1 MKLRVIQAAD
11 NPLRMHKRRSRRSQ
25 ILGLLATF
33 GTAGH
38 GVGVWAQAAP
48 TAPLPAAAASAA
60 KPTTAPATTP
70 SATTLERV
78 EVTGGRANDT
88 QQRRDATAA
97 KIIVGREEIERF
109 GDSTVGDLLKRLPGV
124 TVQGRPGRGG
134 AIRMRGLGSG
144 YTQILLDGERVPP
157 GFSLDSLA
165 PEQIE
170 RIEILRAPTA
180 ETGARAI
187 AGTINIISRE
197 GFTKRLNDLRLTLG
211 VENDRVQPAVSWS
224 RNDTLVGLLYNF
236 ALSASRNDRQSD
248 STTRTVARNTAT
260 DAVVFDQTDIGT
272 LREHRQGLHASG
284 QLQWRSEQGDAV
296 TLMPVLIYGA
306 GSTQRHGVLDQR
318 VGSVPVPYAEA
329 DTAGDGSFTLL
340 RMNATWTR
348 RLGESAR
355 MEWRAGLGQSR
366 SASQSLRQETGGTF
380 SRSLQ
385 DSTDTR
391 DRNLSLTGKLSQLL
405 ASGHN
410 LVAGGEAES
419 NRRTDARTSLQNGAP
434 LLVDFGNNV
443 AASATRLA
451 LYAQDEWAVSPQ
463 WAAHAGLR
471 WEGIQTRGGGG
482 INAAEA
488 SNRSGV
494 WTPLLHA
501 VWKPDEKSRDQVR
514 FSLTRSYRAPTLAN
528 LIARPNINT
537 CCQAPGPNEK
547 TKPDR
552 AGNPD
557 LRPELA
563 TGLDIAV
570 ERYLPGSGLLSANV
584 FHRQIKNYMR
594 NQTALEDVSW
604 SPGQPRYVSRPQNVG
619 DAVTQGVELEAKFRL
634 SEVLADAAKVDLR
647 ANASVF
653 RSRVKS
659 VPGPDNRLDQQP
671 GFTAN
676 LGADYRLPGLPL
688 SLGGNLNWT
697 PGYTTRLS
705 EVQTADQGQKVVAD
719 AYALWVFSPT
729 LQLRTTFSNLAPRDY
744 VSGGSLV
751 DAGVRE
757 SSRTTAPTF
766 LNVQFRLEIKL

>member
-1 MKLRVIQAAD
+1 MLNSTV
-11 NPLRMHKRRSRRSQ
+11 SRAR
-25 ILGLLATF
+25 IVGWLALCIAT
-33 GTAGH
+33 TH
-38 GVGVWAQAAP
+38 SVGARAQDAQPAP
-48 TAPLPAAAASAA
+48 PIPPPPPPAAAASAA
-60 KPTTAPATTP
+60 QPTPP
-70 SATTLERV
+70 PPLATTLERV
-78 EVTGGRANDT
+78 EVTGGRADDT
-88 QQRRDATAA
+88 QQRRQSTAA
-97 KIIVGREEIERF
+97 KIIVGRDEIERF

-187 AGTINIISRE
+187 AGTINIITRE

-211 VENDRVQPAVSWS
+211 VENDRVQPAASWS
-224 RNDTLVGLLYNF
+224 RNDTLVGLPYSF
-236 ALSASRNDRQSD
+236 SLSASRNDRQSD
-248 STTRTVARNTAT
+248 STTRTVARRVETEELRR
-260 DAVVFDQTDIGT
+260 DQTDTGT

-284 QLQWRSEQGDAV
+284 RLHWRSEQGDAV
-296 TLMPVLIYGA
+296 TLMPLLIHGI
-306 GSTQRHGVLDQR
+306 GSTQRRGVLDQR
-318 VGSVPVPYAEA
+318 VGIDPAPYARA
-329 DTAGDGSFTLL
+329 DTVGDGSFTLL

-348 RLGESAR
+348 RLGESTH
-355 MEWRAGLGQSR
+355 MEWRAGFANSR
-366 SASQSLRQETGGTF
+366 SANQSVRQESGGSHLRT
-380 SRSLQ
+380 LQ
-385 DSTDTR
+385 DTADTR
-391 DRNLSLTGKLSQLL
+391 DRNLTLNAKLSQLL
-405 ASGHN
+405 ASEHN
-410 LVAGGEAES
+410 LVLGGEAES
-419 NRRTDARTSLQNGAP
+419 NRRTEARTTLQNGAP
-434 LLVDFGNNV
+434 LLVDFGDNLT
-443 AASATRLA
+443 ASATRLA
-451 LYAQDEWAVSPQ
+451 LYAQDEWTVSAQ

-471 WEGIQTRGGGG
+471 WEGIHTRGSGAL
-482 INAAEA
+482 NAADA
-488 SNRSGV
+488 SNRSSV

-514 FSLTRSYRAPTLAN
+514 FSLTRSYRSPTLAS
-528 LIARPNINT
+528 LIARPSLNT

-547 TKPDR
+547 TRPDR

-563 TGLDIAV
+563 TGIDIAV

-584 FHRQIKNYMR
+584 FHRQVKNYMR
-594 NQTALEDVSW
+594 SQTALENVPW

-634 SEVLADAAKVDLR
+634 SELLADAAKVDLR

-688 SLGGNLNWT
+688 SIGGNLNWT
-697 PGYTTRLS
+697 PGYSTRLS
-705 EVQTADQGQKVVAD
+705 DVQTAEQGQKVVAD
-719 AYALWVFSPT
+719 AYAVWVFSPT
-729 LQLRTTFSNLAPRDY
+729 LQLRTSFSNLDPRDH
-744 VSGGSLV
+744 VSGGSVV

-757 SSRTTAPTF
+757 TSRTTAPTY
-766 LNVQFRLEIKL
+766 LNLQVRLEIKL

>member
-1 MKLRVIQAAD
+1 MDA
-11 NPLRMHKRRSRRSQ
+11 
-25 ILGLLATF
+25 
-33 GTAGH
+33 
-38 GVGVWAQAAP
+38 WAQAAAAVPP
-48 TAPLPAAAASAA
+48 TAAAS
-60 KPTTAPATTP
+60 TP
-70 SATTLERV
+70 ATTLERV
-78 EVTGGRANDT
+78 EVTGGRADDT
-88 QQRRDATAA
+88 QQRRQSTAA
-97 KIIVGREEIERF
+97 KIIVGRDEIERF

-124 TVQGRPGRGG
+124 TVQGQPGRGG

-187 AGTINIISRE
+187 AGTINIITRE
-197 GFTKRLNDLRLTLG
+197 GFTKKLNDLRLTLG
-211 VENDRVQPAVSWS
+211 VENDRVQPAASWS
-224 RNDTLVGLLYNF
+224 RNDTLVGLPYSF
-236 ALSASRNDRQSD
+236 SLSASRNDRQSD
-248 STTRTVARNTAT
+248 SRTVTQGRDMVT
-260 DAVVFDQTDIGT
+260 DALVLDQTDTGSV
-272 LREHRQGLHASG
+272 RERRQGLQASG
-284 QLQWRSEQGDAV
+284 RLQWRNEQGDAV
-296 TLMPVLIYGA
+296 MLAPVLIHGA
-306 GSTQRHGVLDQR
+306 SSTQRHGALDQR
-318 VGSVPVPYAEA
+318 VGVDPPPYAQA
-329 DTAGDGSFTLL
+329 DTVSDGSFTLL

-348 RLGESAR
+348 RIGESAR
-355 MEWRAGLGQSR
+355 MEWRAGFGHSR
-366 SASQSLRQETGGTF
+366 SAFQGVRQERGGSFLRT
-380 SRSLQ
+380 LQ
-385 DSTDTR
+385 DTSDTR
-391 DRNLSLTGKLSQLL
+391 DRNLTLNGKLSQLV
-405 ASGHN
+405 ASEHS
-410 LVAGGEAES
+410 LVLGGEAES
-419 NRRTDARTSLQNGAP
+419 NRRSEARSTLQNGLP
-434 LLVDFGNNV
+434 LLADFGDKLT
-443 AASATRLA
+443 ASATRLA
-451 LYAQDEWAVSPQ
+451 LYAQDEWTVSPQ

-471 WEGIQTRGGGG
+471 WEGIHTRGSGTL
-482 INAAEA
+482 NAAES

-514 FSLTRSYRAPTLAN
+514 FSLTRSYRAPTTAN
-528 LIARPNINT
+528 LIARPSINT

-552 AGNPD
+552 AGNPN

-563 TGLDIAV
+563 TGIDIAV
-570 ERYLPGSGLLSANV
+570 ERYLAGSGLISANV

-619 DAVTQGVELEAKFRL
+619 NAVTQGIELEAKFRL
-634 SEVLADAAKVDLR
+634 SELLVDAPKLDLR

-697 PGYTTRLS
+697 PGYSTRLS
-705 EVQTADQGQKVVAD
+705 DVQTAEQGRKVVAD
-719 AYALWVFSPT
+719 AYVLWVFSPT
-729 LQLRTTFSNLAPRDY
+729 LQLRTSFSNLDPRDH
-744 VSGGSLV
+744 VSGGSVV
-751 DAGVRE
+751 DGGVRE
-757 SSRTTAPTF
+757 TSQATAPTY
-766 LNVQFRLEIKL
+766 LNVQVRLEIKL

>member
-1 MKLRVIQAAD
+1 MDA
-11 NPLRMHKRRSRRSQ
+11 
-25 ILGLLATF
+25 
-33 GTAGH
+33 
-38 GVGVWAQAAP
+38 WAQAAAAVPP
-48 TAPLPAAAASAA
+48 TAAAS
-60 KPTTAPATTP
+60 TPATT
-70 SATTLERV
+70 LQRV
-78 EVTGGRANDT
+78 EVTGGRADDT
-88 QQRRDATAA
+88 QQRRQSTAA
-97 KIIVGREEIERF
+97 KIIVGRDEIERF

-124 TVQGRPGRGG
+124 TVQGPPGRGG
-134 AIRMRGLGSG
+134 AIRMRGLGNG

-187 AGTINIISRE
+187 AGTINIITRE
-197 GFTKRLNDLRLTLG
+197 GFTKKLNDLRLTLG
-211 VENDRVQPAVSWS
+211 GENDRLQPAASWS
-224 RNDTLVGLLYNF
+224 RNDTLVGLPYSF
-236 ALSASRNDRQSD
+236 SLSASRNDRQSD
-248 STTRTVARNTAT
+248 SSTSTQGRDVATNAL
-260 DAVVFDQTDIGT
+260 VLDQTDTGSV
-272 LREHRQGLHASG
+272 RERRQGLQASG
-284 QLQWRSEQGDAV
+284 RLRWRSEQGDAV
-296 TLMPVLIYGA
+296 TLAPLLIHGA
-306 GSTQRHGVLDQR
+306 GSTQRRGALDQR
-318 VGSVPVPYAEA
+318 VGIDPAPYAQA
-329 DTAGDGSFTLL
+329 DTVSDGSFTLL

-348 RLGESAR
+348 RLGESTR
-355 MEWRAGLGQSR
+355 MEWRAGVAHSR
-366 SASQSLRQETGGTF
+366 SAYQGVRQESGGRLLRT
-380 SRSLQ
+380 LQ
-385 DSTDTR
+385 DTSDTR
-391 DRNLSLTGKLSQLL
+391 DRNLTLNGKLSQLL
-405 ASGHN
+405 ASEHN
-410 LVAGGEAES
+410 LVLGGEAES
-419 NRRTDARTSLQNGAP
+419 NRRTEARTTLQNGLP
-434 LLVDFGNNV
+434 LLIDFGDDV

-451 LYAQDEWAVSPQ
+451 LYAQDEWTFSPQ
-463 WAAHAGLR
+463 WSAHAGLR
-471 WEGIQTRGGGG
+471 WEGIQTRGSGAL
-482 INAAEA
+482 NAAEA
-488 SNRSGV
+488 SNRSDV

-501 VWKPDEKSRDQVR
+501 VWKPDEKSRDQLR

-528 LIARPNINT
+528 LIARPSINT

-552 AGNPD
+552 AGNPN

-570 ERYLPGSGLLSANV
+570 ERYLAGSGLISANV

-619 DAVTQGVELEAKFRL
+619 DAVTQGIELEAKFRL
-634 SEVLADAAKVDLR
+634 SELLVDAPKLDLR

-697 PGYTTRLS
+697 PGYSTRLS
-705 EVQTADQGQKVVAD
+705 DVQTAEQGRKVVAD

-729 LQLRTTFSNLAPRDY
+729 LQLRTSFSNLDPRDH
-744 VSGGSLV
+744 VSGGSVV

-757 SSRTTAPTF
+757 TSQTTAPTY
-766 LNVQFRLEIKL
+766 LNVQVRLEIKL

>member
-1 MKLRVIQAAD
+1 MQTTRSCRSHVLCFLAVTIAA
-11 NPLRMHKRRSRRSQ
+11 L
-25 ILGLLATF
+25 IGI
-33 GTAGH
+33 G
-38 GVGVWAQAAP
+38 AQAQ
-48 TAPLPAAAASAA
+48 PAATASPPVPAAS
-60 KPTTAPATTP
+60 APATT
-70 SATTLERV
+70 LQRV
-78 EVTGGRANDT
+78 EITGGRADDT
-88 QQRRDATAA
+88 AQRRQSTAA
-97 KIIVGREEIERF
+97 KIIVGRDEIERF

-124 TVQGRPGRGG
+124 TVQGPPGRGG

-187 AGTINIISRE
+187 AGSINIITRE
-197 GFTKRLNDLRLTLG
+197 GFTKKLNDLRLTLG
-211 VENDRVQPAVSWS
+211 VENDRLQPAASWS
-224 RNDTLVGLLYNF
+224 RNDTLYGLPYSF
-236 ALSASRNDRQSD
+236 SLSASRNDRQSD
-248 STTRTVARNTAT
+248 SRTVTQGRDVAT
-260 DAVVFDQTDIGT
+260 DALLLDQTDTGSV
-272 LREHRQGLHASG
+272 RERRQGLHASG
-284 QLQWRSEQGDAV
+284 RLQWRGEQGDAV
-296 TLMPVLIYGA
+296 TLAPVLIYGT
-306 GSTQRHGVLDQR
+306 GNTQRHGALEQR
-318 VGSVPVPYAEA
+318 VGADPVPYAQA
-329 DTAGDGSFTLL
+329 DTVSDGSFTLL

-348 RLGESAR
+348 RFGESTR
-355 MEWRAGLGQSR
+355 MEWRAGFGHSR
-366 SASQSLRQETGGTF
+366 SAYQGLRQESGGRLPRT
-380 SRSLQ
+380 LQ
-385 DSTDTR
+385 DTSDTR
-391 DRNLSLTGKLSQLL
+391 DRNLTLNGKLSQLL
-405 ASGHN
+405 ASEHS
-410 LVAGGEAES
+410 LVSGVEAES
-419 NRRTDARTSLQNGAP
+419 NRRSDARNTLQNGLP
-434 LLVDFGNNV
+434 LLVDFGDNV

-451 LYAQDEWAVSPQ
+451 LYAQDEWTVSPQ

-488 SNRSGV
+488 SNRSSV

-514 FSLTRSYRAPTLAN
+514 FSLTRSYRAPALAS
-528 LIARPNINT
+528 LIARPSINS

-552 AGNPD
+552 AGNPN

-563 TGLDIAV
+563 TGIDIAV
-570 ERYLPGSGLLSANV
+570 ERYLAGSGLLSANV

-619 DAVTQGVELEAKFRL
+619 DAVTQGIELEAKFRL
-634 SEVLADAAKVDLR
+634 SELLVDAPKLDLR

-697 PGYTTRLS
+697 PGYSTRLS
-705 EVQTADQGQKVVAD
+705 DVQTVEQGRKLVAD

-729 LQLRTTFSNLAPRDY
+729 LQLRTSFSNLDPRDY
-744 VSGGSLV
+744 VSGGSVV
-751 DAGVRE
+751 DGGVRE
-757 SSRTTAPTF
+757 TSQTTAPTY
-766 LNVQFRLEIKL
+766 LNLQVRLEIKL